1 MNTFLRRPKNLWLFA
16 LAAFVSACGDREKMP
31 AWPFG
36 VKYEVFVLA
45 FADGNGD
52 GKGDIRGLASRLDH
66 LEDLGVNGV
75 WLMPIMNSPSYH
87 KYDVTD
93 YKSIHPDYGTLKDFK
108 EFVKAAHSKNIRV
121 IVDLVVNHTSAQH
134 PWFQKLRPGRQI
146 HSQLLRLVGERF
158 SPFKISKK
166 MLLV

>member
-1 MNTFLRRPKNLWLFA
+1 MAVRFSGFL
-16 LAAFVSACGDREKMP
+16 SACGVREKGMP

-52 GKGDIRGLASRLDH
+52 GKGDIRGLTSRLDH

-87 KYDVTD
+87 KYDVID
-93 YKSIHPDYGTLKDFK
+93 YKSIHPDYGTLEDFK
-108 EFVKAAHSKNIRV
+108 EFVKAAHSKNI
-121 IVDLVVNHTSAQH
+121 
-134 PWFQKLRPGRQI
+134 G
-146 HSQLLRLVGERF
+146 
-158 SPFKISKK
+158 
-166 MLLV
+166 